1 MVDNKKKGRRS
12 RRKIPV
18 TEGLTNKEILY
29 CELVARGADKVN
41 TYRDVFRSK
50 ATDSYIVDKCIKLE
64 ERTAI
69 REELERQRELAA
81 DIEEVDGLTQEEQL
95 ADIDIGN
102 LKKIDHIAD
111 ITGEEGIKWSQ
122 GIAFNRLKN
131 LLDGCES
138 ATQLLKERPKLFSE
152 CREMIS
158 EVKGMLMDS
167 GLTTKNTARLGELI
181 DCMEHIEDITY
192 KLSKFSVK
200 EFNSTIYTANALMR
214 EMNNLTGVKK
224 NATNIKNESF
234 EDKVFRLLSEAGN
247 KTNNFVED
255 IEEYAFSEEE

>member
-12 RRKIPV
+12 RRKV
-18 TEGLTNKEILY
+18 TEGLTSKEILF
-29 CELVARGADKVN
+29 CEMHSKGVEKVEA
-41 TYRDVFRSK
+41 YKRAFKSG
-50 ATDSYIVDKCIKLE
+50 ATDDYIEGKVAKLLD
-64 ERTAI
+64 RTDI
-69 REELERQRELAA
+69 REELERQQQLTE
-81 DIEEVDGLTQEEQL
+81 DIETVEGLTPDEQL
-95 ADIDIGN
+95 SEGLVKADNLEDIAG
-102 LKKIDHIAD
+102 K
-111 ITGEEGIKWSQ
+111 EGIKWSQ

-152 CREMIS
+152 CRDMIK
-158 EVKGMLMDS
+158 EVKSILMDS
-167 GLTTKNTARLGELI
+167 GLTTRNTARLGELI
-181 DCMEHIEDITY
+181 DCMENIEDITY

-234 EDKVFRLLSEAGN
+234 EDKVFRLLNEASKADDKN
-247 KTNNFVED
+247 YKFVED